1 MSVGLV
7 SPVFVGRHAE
17 LAEIQDV
24 LGQAAEGRPG
34 CLLVGGE
41 AGIGKTRLIEEAGKL
56 ATAEGVRVIT
66 GHCVQ
71 LSGGGLPFAPLI
83 DALRQLL
90 RTMPADELDAALGI
104 ARPHL
109 ARLLPGLESSDA
121 AGLTDSGMPGSALLE
136 MVLGV
141 LERLSTAGPVLFVIE
156 DAHWA
161 DQSTRELVAYLVQA
175 LRDVPVVVLITYRSD
190 EMHRR
195 HPLRPL
201 LTTWDR
207 LRSVRRIELRRFD
220 RDEVAAQL
228 SAILGCEPD
237 AALVDTV
244 FGRSEGTPFLVEEI
258 LGSSRAGGDV
268 TLLPPSMRD
277 LLLTRLDA
285 LSSDAQRVLRAA
297 SVAGRAVPER
307 LLIATSGLE
316 QSAAF
321 TALREA
327 VENQLLVVDDT
338 GSGYSFRHALAR
350 DAVYDDMLPG
360 ERVQLHAVYGET
372 LAARPELSRAGG
384 QGVAA
389 DLAYHWYA
397 ALDLPKALGAS
408 VDAAGQA
415 ADAYAPAEALAH
427 LERALQIWPRVS
439 DAEALAGCDE
449 VELFRRAAGAA
460 YQSGAV
466 DRSLALLNQGLE
478 RLGPDAAPERRAL
491 LMERRARA
499 LSDLGRNGAGI
510 SVLRDA
516 LSQLDPDATTTARAA
531 VLATLA
537 QALARSEDAVD
548 AERVAEQAIA
558 VAQAVGATQQEAEA
572 RITLGT
578 VAVFIR
584 DAEVGI
590 AALRSGVALARTGNH
605 YFTALRGLINLTDTL
620 ERSGRSIEAEQVA
633 LEGIELADQAGL
645 KHVVGTYLVGNL
657 CESLMHQG
665 RWHEAEERLGNAL
678 ATPAEGI
685 FGASLLELRGA
696 IAAGQGRYDKAEQ
709 YLTTGSRLNREQRDS
724 QYTQAFAFTF
734 AELARVRGDYDAAA
748 GLVRDELAR
757 QADVWSARYSWPL
770 IWQWARVTA
779 DRAIWSR
786 DRRRTP
792 DPVEPELLSVL
803 ERLEARTPGMRAY
816 QALALAE
823 LSRVTGDTDR
833 AVWQA
838 AVDAV
843 RPAELAQPLGSALL
857 HLADAQCTE
866 GDRDAGAATAG
877 EALRLAEQLGA
888 VPLVEAVKALVT
900 RARLTLAPD
909 GSPGEDLATQPD
921 PAAGASPDTG
931 SAELERI
938 GLTQREREILGLL
951 AAGRTNPQIA
961 RALYISPKTASVHVS
976 NILTKLGV
984 SSRVEAAGWAQRLG
998 LAEPAD
1004 QAH

>member
-1 MSVGLV
+1 VNAGLV
-7 SPVFVGRHAE
+7 SPVFVGRHDE
-17 LAEIQDV
+17 LAEIHDV
-24 LGQAAEGRPG
+24 LGQAAEGQPG

-41 AGIGKTRLIEEAGKL
+41 AGIGKTRLIEEASKL
-56 ATAEGVRVIT
+56 ATADGVRVIT

-109 ARLLPGLESSDA
+109 ARLLPGLETGDA
-121 AGLTDSGMPGSALLE
+121 VGPSDSGMPGSALLE

-141 LERLSTAGPVLFVIE
+141 LERLSAAGPVLFVIE

-161 DQSTRELVAYLVQA
+161 DQSTRELVAYLIQA
-175 LRDVPVVVLITYRSD
+175 LREVPVVVLMTYRSD

-228 SAILGCEPD
+228 AAILGSEPD
-237 AALVDTV
+237 AQLVDTV

-258 LGSSRAGGDV
+258 LGSARAGGDV

-285 LSSDAQRVLRAA
+285 LSPDAQRVLRAA

-307 LLIATSGLE
+307 LLMATSGLE
-316 QSAAF
+316 QGAAF
-321 TALREA
+321 AALREA
-327 VENQLLVVDDT
+327 VENHLLVVDDT

-372 LAARPELSRAGG
+372 LAARPDLSRAGE

-389 DLAYHWYA
+389 DLAYHAYA

-408 VDAAGQA
+408 VDAARQA
-415 ADAYAPAEALAH
+415 AEAYAPAEALAH

-449 VELFRRAAGAA
+449 VDLLRRAASASYA
-460 YQSGAV
+460 SGAV
-466 DRSLALLNQGLE
+466 DRSLALLDQALE
-478 RLGPDAAPERRAL
+478 RLKPEADPERRAL

-499 LSDLGRNGAGI
+499 LSDLGRNEASI
-510 SVLRDA
+510 TVLRDA
-516 LSQLDPDATTTARAA
+516 LSELDPNAATLARAA

-537 QALARSEDAVD
+537 QALARSEDAED
-548 AERVAEQAIA
+548 AERIAEQAIA
-558 VAQAVGATQQEAEA
+558 VAQAVGAPQEEAEA

-578 VAVFIR
+578 VTVFLH

-590 AALRSGVALARTGNH
+590 EALRSGVALARDGNH
-605 YFTALRGLINLTDTL
+605 HFTALRGLINLTDTL
-620 ERSGRSIEAEQVA
+620 ERNGRSHEAEQVA

-657 CESLMHQG
+657 CESLINQG
-665 RWHEAEERLGNAL
+665 RWREAEDRLGKAL
-678 ATPAEGI
+678 QTRAEGI

-696 IAAGQGRYDKAEQ
+696 IAAGQGRYDDAEQ
-709 YLTTGSRLNREQRDS
+709 YTTMGSRLIGEQKDT

-734 AELARVRGDYDAAA
+734 AELARVRGDFAAAA
-748 GLVRDELAR
+748 GLIRSELAR

-770 IWQWARVTA
+770 VWLWARVTA
-779 DRAIWSR
+779 DSAIWAR

-792 DPVEPELLSVL
+792 EPIDDELLSVL
-803 ERLEARTPGMRAY
+803 DRLEAGTPGMLAY
-816 QALALAE
+816 RALAHAE
-823 LSRVTGDTDR
+823 LARMTGEADR
-833 AVWQA
+833 AAWQA

-843 RPAELAQPLGSALL
+843 RPAGLALPLGIALL
-857 HLADAQCTE
+857 RLAEAQCTD
-866 GDRDAGAATAG
+866 GDREAGAATAR
-877 EALRLAEQLGA
+877 EALRLAEQLDA
-888 VPLVEAVKALVT
+888 VPLADDIRQLVT

-909 GSPGEDLATQPD
+909 GAAAELPEPVAD
-921 PAAGASPDTG
+921 PATDAE
-931 SAELERI
+931 SAELERLR
-938 GLTQREREILGLL
+938 LTQREREILGLL
-951 AAGRTNPQIA
+951 AQGRTNPQIA

-984 SSRVEAAGWAQRLG
+984 SGRVEAAAWAQRLG
-998 LAEPAD
+998 LA
-1004 QAH
+1004 

>member
-1 MSVGLV
+1 VSAGLV
-7 SPVFVGRHAE
+7 SPVFVGRHDE
-17 LAEIQDV
+17 LAEIRDV
-24 LGQAAEGRPG
+24 LGQAAEGQPG

-41 AGIGKTRLIEEAGKL
+41 AGIGKTRLIEEASKL
-56 ATAEGVRVIT
+56 ATADGVRVIT

-90 RTMPADELDAALGI
+90 RTMPADELDAALGM

-109 ARLLPGLESSDA
+109 ARLLPGLETSDV
-121 AGLTDSGMPGSALLE
+121 GRPSDPGMPGSALLE

-141 LERLSTAGPVLFVIE
+141 LERLSAAGPVLFVIE

-161 DQSTRELVAYLVQA
+161 DQSTRELVAYLIQA
-175 LRDVPVVVLITYRSD
+175 LRDVPVVVLMTYRSD

-228 SAILGCEPD
+228 TAILGSEPD
-237 AALVDTV
+237 AELVDTV

-258 LGSSRAGGDV
+258 LGSARAGGDV

-285 LSSDAQRVLRAA
+285 LSPDAQRVLRAA

-307 LLIATSGLE
+307 LLMATSGLE
-316 QSAAF
+316 QDAAF
-321 TALREA
+321 AALREA
-327 VENQLLVVDDT
+327 VENHLLVVDDT

-372 LAARPELSRAGG
+372 LAARPDLSRAGE

-427 LERALQIWPRVS
+427 LERGLQIWPRVS

-449 VELFRRAAGAA
+449 VELFRRASSAA
-460 YQSGAV
+460 YASGAV
-466 DRSLALLNQGLE
+466 DRSLALLDQALE
-478 RLGPDAAPERRAL
+478 RLKPEADPERRAL

-499 LSDLGRNGAGI
+499 LSDLGRNEASI
-510 SVLRDA
+510 TLLRDA
-516 LSQLDPDATTTARAA
+516 LSALDPEKSTLGRAA
-531 VLATLA
+531 VLASLA
-537 QALARSEDAVD
+537 QALARSEDAED
-548 AERVAEQAIA
+548 AERIAEQAIV
-558 VAQAVGATQQEAEA
+558 VAQAVGATQEEAEA

-578 VAVFIR
+578 VTVFLR
-584 DAEVGI
+584 DTEEVGI
-590 AALRSGVALARTGNH
+590 DALRSGVSLARTGNH
-605 YFTALRGLINLTDTL
+605 HFTALRGLINLTDTL
-620 ERSGRSIEAEQVA
+620 ERNGRSHEAEQVA

-657 CESLMHQG
+657 CESLIHQG
-665 RWHEAEERLGNAL
+665 RWDEAEDRLGRAL
-678 ATPAEGI
+678 LTRAEGI

-696 IAAGQGRYDKAEQ
+696 IAAGQGRYDDAEQ
-709 YLTTGSRLNREQRDS
+709 YTTTGSRLIGEQKDT

-734 AELARVRGDYDAAA
+734 AELARVRGDFDAAA
-748 GLVRDELAR
+748 ALIRSELTR

-770 IWQWARVTA
+770 VWLWARITA
-779 DRAIWSR
+779 DHAIWTR

-792 DPVEPELLSVL
+792 EPIDVELLSVL
-803 ERLEARTPGMRAY
+803 DRLEARTPGMVGYR
-816 QALALAE
+816 ALAHAE
-823 LSRVTGDTDR
+823 LARMTGEPDL
-833 AVWQA
+833 AAWQA

-843 RPAELAQPLGSALL
+843 RPAELALPLGVALL
-857 HLADAQCTE
+857 RLAEAQCTD
-866 GDRDAGAATAG
+866 GDREAGTVTAR

-888 VPLVEAVKALVT
+888 VPLAADIRALVT
-900 RARLTLAPD
+900 RARLTLAPS
-909 GSPGEDLATQPD
+909 GSPGDAEVELPGTTADS
-921 PAAGASPDTG
+921 ASDAE
-931 SAELERI
+931 SAELERLR
-938 GLTQREREILGLL
+938 LTQREREILGLL
-951 AAGRTNPQIA
+951 AQGRTNPQIA

-984 SSRVEAAGWAQRLG
+984 SGRVEAAAWAQRLG
-998 LAEPAD
+998 LA
-1004 QAH
+1004 

>member
-1 MSVGLV
+1 VSAGLV
-7 SPVFVGRHAE
+7 SPVFVGRQDE
-17 LAEIQDV
+17 LAEIRDV

-41 AGIGKTRLIEEAGKL
+41 AGIGKTRLIDEAGKL
-56 ATAEGVRVIT
+56 ATADGVRVIT

-109 ARLLPGLESSDA
+109 ARLLPGLETGDSVGPSN
-121 AGLTDSGMPGSALLE
+121 SGMPGSALLE

-141 LERLSTAGPVLFVIE
+141 LERLSAAGPVLFVIE

-161 DQSTRELVAYLVQA
+161 DQSTRELVAYLIQA
-175 LRDVPVVVLITYRSD
+175 LRDVPVVVLMTYRSD

-228 SAILGCEPD
+228 AAILGSEPD
-237 AALVDTV
+237 AQLVDTV

-258 LGSSRAGGDV
+258 LGSARAGGDV

-285 LSSDAQRVLRAA
+285 LSPDAQRVLRAA

-307 LLIATSGLE
+307 LLMATSGLE
-316 QSAAF
+316 QTAAF
-321 TALREA
+321 AALREA
-327 VENQLLVVDDT
+327 VENHLLVVDDT

-360 ERVQLHAVYGET
+360 ERVQLHAVYGDT
-372 LAARPELSRAGG
+372 LAARPDLSRAGE

-408 VDAAGQA
+408 VDAAKQA

-427 LERALQIWPRVS
+427 LERGLQIWPRV
-439 DAEALAGCDE
+439 AEAEELAGCDE
-449 VELFRRAAGAA
+449 VELFRRAASAA
-460 YQSGAV
+460 YASGAV
-466 DRSLALLNQGLE
+466 DRSLALLDQALE
-478 RLGPDAAPERRAL
+478 RLRPEADPERRAL

-499 LSDLGRNGAGI
+499 LSDLGRNEPSI
-510 SVLRDA
+510 TVLRDA
-516 LSQLDPDATTTARAA
+516 LSELDPDAATLARAA

-537 QALARSEDAVD
+537 QALARSEDAED
-548 AERVAEQAIA
+548 AERIAEQAIV
-558 VAQAVGATQQEAEA
+558 VAQAVGATQEEAEA

-578 VAVFIR
+578 VTVFLH

-590 AALRSGVALARTGNH
+590 HALRSGVALARAGNH
-605 YFTALRGLINLTDTL
+605 HFTALRGLINLTDTL
-620 ERSGRSIEAEQVA
+620 ERDGRSHEAEQVA

-657 CESLMHQG
+657 CESLIHQG
-665 RWHEAEERLGNAL
+665 RWDEAEDRLGKAL
-678 ATPAEGI
+678 LTRAEGI
-685 FGASLLELRGA
+685 FAASLLELRGA
-696 IAAGQGRYDKAEQ
+696 IAAGRGRYDDAEQ
-709 YLTTGSRLNREQRDS
+709 YLTTGSRLIGEQKDT
-724 QYTQAFAFTF
+724 QYTQAFAFSF
-734 AELARVRGDYDAAA
+734 AELARVRGDFAAA
-748 GLVRDELAR
+748 AALIRSELAR

-770 IWQWARVTA
+770 IWLWARITA
-779 DRAIWSR
+779 DHAIWAR

-792 DPVEPELLSVL
+792 EPIDDELRSVL
-803 ERLEARTPGMRAY
+803 ERLEARTPGMLGYR
-816 QALALAE
+816 ALARAE
-823 LSRVTGDTDR
+823 LARTTDEPDL
-833 AVWQA
+833 AAWQA

-843 RPAELAQPLGSALL
+843 RPAGLALPLGHAL
-857 HLADAQCTE
+857 
-866 GDRDAGAATAG
+866 
-877 EALRLAEQLGA
+877 LRLAEAQCTDGDREAGTVTAREALQLA
-888 VPLVEAVKALVT
+888 EQLDAAPLAEEIRQLVT

-909 GSPGEDLATQPD
+909 GAAAQLPG
-921 PAAGASPDTG
+921 PAADAASDAE
-931 SAELERI
+931 SAELERLR
-938 GLTQREREILGLL
+938 LTQREREILGLL
-951 AAGRTNPQIA
+951 AQGRTNPQIA

-984 SSRVEAAGWAQRLG
+984 SGRVEAAAWAQRLG
-998 LAEPAD
+998 LA
-1004 QAH
+1004 